1 MDIESK
7 IKREGGTHV
16 DMGTKKYH
24 FAPLEDGAHVA
35 AVDDEAHQDRFLSI
49 TEGYRVYR
57 GAGVVPASAPMTQEA
72 VKPQLHKATAE
83 CQEHTALLGSDEHPA
98 NFEIHGTTYSLGDIV
113 ALAHTASGL
122 DVSEWNGLAAESRA
136 GMIDD
141 ELDKL
146 AEAGPVQSNPA
157 ALPPADDA
165 ALRNELVA
173 QFEVKFGKKPHHNAG
188 IDSIRAKLAEA

>member
-16 DMGTKKYH
+16 DMGTAKYH

-35 AVDDEAHQDRFLSI
+35 AVADEAHQDRFLSI
-49 TEGYRVYR
+49 PEGYRVYR
-57 GAGVVPASAPMTQEA
+57 GKGVAPAPVAPVAASAPQISI
-72 VKPQLHKATAE
+72 AE
-83 CQEHTALLGSDEHPA
+83 PVAEILLGSDDHPA
-98 NFEIHGTTYSLGDIV
+98 IFEIHGTTYSLGDIV

-122 DVSEWNGLAAESRA
+122 DVNEWNDLAAESRA

-146 AEAGPVQSNPA
+146 NEAGPVPSNPA

-173 QFEVKFGKKPHHNAG
+173 QFEAKFGKKPHHNAG
-188 IDSIRAKLAEA
+188 IESIRAKLAEA